1 MTKLQSIKRTHKQL
15 CYAGHALLDLD
26 SDSNYTDKYIIIYS
40 RSKNDYRIV
49 KDGLSPDGYCYRNS
63 GIWDY
68 WTAQDIKDIRMQD
81 NASDYII
88 NDL

>member
-1 MTKLQSIKRTHKQL
+1 MTKIKKIHSNL

-26 SDSNYTDKYIIIYS
+26 SDKYIVIYS
-40 RSKNDYRIV
+40 RSQGVFRIV

-68 WTAQDIKDIRMQD
+68 WTVQDIKDIMMQD
-81 NASDYII
+81 SKPDYII